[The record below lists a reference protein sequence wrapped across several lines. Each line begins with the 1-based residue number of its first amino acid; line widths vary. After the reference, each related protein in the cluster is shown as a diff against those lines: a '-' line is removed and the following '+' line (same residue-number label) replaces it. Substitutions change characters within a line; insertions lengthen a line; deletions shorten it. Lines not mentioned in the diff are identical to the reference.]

1 MRNTIRSTIPLA
13 LALLLAGCGASPE
26 ERLARAEKAY
36 GAHDYTTARIDLGS
50 VIQEEPENPRALEL
64 QARTF
69 LALSDPVG
77 ARGMLDRLERLGKL
91 PADAAVLRGEID
103 LMQGHFDEAL
113 QAVANDGGTEA
124 HRVKALAHI
133 GKGEP
138 DKAAAA
144 FAAGENAPGNR
155 GRLLADYAGFQL
167 AAGNMTEAK
176 RLADLAAGQ
185 KPRSLNSYLISGD
198 LLGMNNQLE
207 KALKTFEAG
216 QKAYPQSRAPL
227 LGRIRAL
234 DALGRKDDLRALV
247 KDSLARTPDDPDLIY
262 FDARLD
268 ALDGNWRAV
277 REKLQAHEHALE
289 QQPEANALYAEALLE
304 LGQGEQARLR
314 LSSQLLREPG
324 NRQVRLLLGETKLR
338 LGDASGA
345 LETLLPFGDMPD
357 ATDEEMELLAK
368 ARQGDRS

>member
-36 GAHDYTTARIDLGS
+36 GAHDYATARIDLGS
-50 VIQEEPENPRALEL
+50 VIQEEPDNARALEL

-113 QAVANDGGTEA
+113 RSIANATGAEA
-124 HRVKALAHI
+124 QRVKALAHI

-155 GRLLADYAGFQL
+155 ARLLADYAGFQL
-167 AAGNMTEAK
+167 AAGNMGEAR
-176 RLADLAAGQ
+176 RLADLASRQ
-185 KPRSLNSYLISGD
+185 KPRSLNSYLISAD
-198 LLGMNNQLE
+198 LLAMDGQFE
-207 KALKTFEAG
+207 KALETFEAA
-216 QKAYPQSRAPL
+216 QKSHPQSRAPL

-234 DALGRKDDLRALV
+234 GALGRNDDLRKLI
-247 KDSLARTPDDPDLIY
+247 KDSLAETPDDHDLIY
-262 FDARLD
+262 FDARLG
-268 ALDGNWRAV
+268 ALSGDWQSV
-277 REKLQAHEHALE
+277 RQKLQAHEHALE
-289 QQPEANALYAEALLE
+289 EHSQANALYAKALLE

-314 LSSQLLREPG
+314 LTSQLLREPT
-324 NRQVRLLLGETKLR
+324 NREVRLLLGETKLR
-338 LGDASGA
+338 LGDAAGA
-345 LETLLPFGDMPD
+345 AETLQPFSEMSD
-357 ATDEEMELLAK
+357 ATDEELELLAK
-368 ARQGDRS
+368 ASNGDRS